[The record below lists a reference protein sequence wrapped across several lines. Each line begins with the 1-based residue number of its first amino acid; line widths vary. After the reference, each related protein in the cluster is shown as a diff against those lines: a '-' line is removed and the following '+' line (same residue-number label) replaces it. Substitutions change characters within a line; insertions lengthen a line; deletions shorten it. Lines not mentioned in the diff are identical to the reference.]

1 MKRLLIV
8 FLVLLLTSC
17 SVPEIYDDNISRTSI
32 NSYTNVENISN
43 EITTSDL
50 NDPNETSNN
59 ETSSEELLPDYDD
72 EDEWNGT
79 VIWE

>member
-32 NSYTNVENISN
+32 NSYTNVENTSN

-59 ETSSEELLPDYDD
+59 ETSSEELLPVYDD
-72 EDEWNGT
+72 DDEWNGT